1 MSSVHIRIGAVMG
14 SAAPVYAP
22 VPFASQTVAASGSS
36 AAATIRA
43 RAGDYI
49 TVVASADVYI
59 RIGTGTPVAAV
70 GQGDLLLS
78 GQVRDFGPCKEGDT
92 VAAIDAGTL

>member
-1 MSSVHIRIGAVMG
+1 MSSVHIRIGGVMG
-14 SAAPVYAP
+14 GGAPVYAP
-22 VPFASQTVAASGSS
+22 VPFASATLAVGATS

-49 TVVASADVYI
+49 TLTASADMYI
-59 RIGTGTPVAAV
+59 RLGPGTPVAVV
-70 GQGDLLLS
+70 GQGDLLLA
-78 GQVRDFGPCKEGDT
+78 GHRMDFGPVGEGDT

>member
-1 MSSVHIRIGAVMG
+1 MSSIHVRIGSVMG
-14 SAAPVYAP
+14 SGAPVYAEQ
-22 VPFASQTVAASGSS
+22 PFASQTVAVSGTS

-43 RAGDYI
+43 RGGDYI

-59 RIGTGTPVAAV
+59 RLGPGTPVAVV
-70 GQGDLLLS
+70 GQGDLLLA
-78 GQVRDFGPCKEGDT
+78 GHRMDFGPCGEGDT